1 MLDLF
6 LVLISISVRSFVGK
20 SFSPMLRRELA
31 NLDKDADSRRTAM
44 KALKTYVKE
53 LDSKAIPVFLAQ
65 VSENKETG
73 ALTGECTI
81 SLYEVLARVH
91 GVNIVPQ
98 IDRIMTSIIKTLAS
112 SAGSF
117 PLQQACSKVV
127 PAIARYG
134 IDPTTPDD
142 KKTYVIHSLCNPLSE
157 SLLGSQESLTA
168 GAALCLKALVD
179 SDNWRFASDEMV
191 NKVCQNV
198 AGALEEKFTQTNSH
212 MGLVMTLAKRNPRI
226 VEPYARLLLQA
237 GLRILKS
244 GMVEKNSQKRLSSIQ
259 MINFLMKCLDPWS
272 IFSELQTITEEMENC
287 QSDQMAYVKGAAFET
302 LQTARR
308 IAADEG
314 SKMGKSP
321 SSVTGSNFID
331 RRRSP
336 WRNGGSRTPSSE
348 SPESQTHDSFFDYGS
363 LDGSPFSSKQASLN
377 SGFDRRSMNR
387 KLWRYENGGV
397 DISLKDGLSL
407 FSDIARGTDVS
418 DTLSLHSESHKFDHH
433 GEEYADD
440 FAGFFQM
447 SPPRHRLSRSTTTS
461 PVRSRNCINVED
473 MIFKTPRKLVHS
485 LQDLNDANS
494 DYASKSCKWR
504 QRSLSLGNLEWS
516 PRSCHN
522 QNGSPDDQKLSKD
535 DSSSDNDNN
544 NDNDNDNDN
553 DEQSPG
559 GSESVSSTGGVPVQA
574 MPVVVAQHSKIKTQY
589 SGIEMAYKKTALKLV
604 CGFSFLLFTI
614 FTSLLWINEQDQGTY
629 LVPT

>member
-1 MLDLF
+1 MHLYAMKATPETQ
-6 LVLISISVRSFVGK
+6 RSFMSK
-20 SFSPMLRRELA
+20 NLSPILRREFA
-31 NLDKDADSRRTAM
+31 NLDKDADTRRSAM

-98 IDRIMTSIIKTLAS
+98 IDRIMSSIIKTLAS

-142 KKTYVIHSLCNPLSE
+142 KKKHVIHSLCNPLSE
-157 SLLGSQESLTA
+157 SLLGSQESLTY

-198 AGALEEKFTQTNSH
+198 AGALEEQSTQTNSH

-237 GLRILKS
+237 GLRILKC
-244 GMVEKNSQKRLSSIQ
+244 GVVEKNSQKRLSAIQ

-272 IFSELQTITEEMENC
+272 IYSELQAIIEEMENC
-287 QSDQMAYVKGAAFET
+287 QFDQMAYVKGAAYET
-302 LQTARR
+302 LQTAKR
-308 IAADEG
+308 ISADKV
-314 SKMGKSP
+314 SKMDKSP

-331 RRRSP
+331 GRRSP

-348 SPESQTHDSFFDYGS
+348 SPESRTLDSFFDYGS
-363 LDGSPFSSKQASLN
+363 LVGSPFSSVQASRN
-377 SGFDRRSMNR
+377 SGFDRGSVNR
-387 KLWRYENGGV
+387 KLWSYENGGV
-397 DISLKDGLSL
+397 DISLKDGLPL
-407 FSDIARGTDVS
+407 FSEAARETDVS
-418 DTLSLHSESHKFDHH
+418 DTMSVQSGNHKFGHH

-440 FAGFFQM
+440 FTGFFQM
-447 SPPRHRLSRSTTTS
+447 SPLKRRLSRSTSTS
-461 PVRSRNCINVED
+461 PLRTPHNIDVENT
-473 MIFKTPRKLVHS
+473 IFNTPRKLVHS
-485 LQDLNDANS
+485 LQDRNDGSS
-494 DYASKSCKWR
+494 DYASKSCR
-504 QRSLSLGNLEWS
+504 HRRRSLSSGNLEWS
-516 PRSCHN
+516 P
-522 QNGSPDDQKLSKD
+522 PDDQKLSKD
-535 DSSSDNDNN
+535 SLDDNDNG
-544 NDNDNDNDN
+544 
-553 DEQSPG
+553 EQSHG
-559 GSESVSSTGGVPVQA
+559 GSESISSIDGVPAHGDVQA
-574 MPVVVAQHSKIKTQY
+574 AIPVAVACHSKLKPQCT
-589 SGIEMAYKKTALKLV
+589 GIEMACKKTGLKLV
-604 CGFSFLLFTI
+604 CGFSIFLFTI
-614 FTSLLWINEQDQGTY
+614 FTSLLWIDDRAQGSY

>member
-1 MLDLF
+1 MKA
-6 LVLISISVRSFVGK
+6 ISETQRSFMTK
-20 SFSPMLRRELA
+20 NLSPMLRREFA
-31 NLDKDADSRRTAM
+31 NLDKDADSRRSAM
-44 KALKTYVKE
+44 KALRTYVKE

-73 ALTGECTI
+73 ALNGECTI

-142 KKTYVIHSLCNPLSE
+142 KKKHVIYSLCNPLSE

-179 SDNWRFASDEMV
+179 SDNWRFASDEIV

-198 AGALEEKFTQTNSH
+198 AGALEEKSTQTNSH

-237 GLRILKS
+237 GLRILKC
-244 GMVEKNSQKRLSSIQ
+244 GLVEKNSQKRLSAIQ
-259 MINFLMKCLDPWS
+259 MINFLMRCLDPWS
-272 IFSELQTITEEMENC
+272 IFSELQSIIEEMENC
-287 QSDQMAYVKGAAFET
+287 QSDQMPYVKGAAFET
-302 LQTARR
+302 LQTAKK
-308 IAADEG
+308 ILADKG
-314 SKMGKSP
+314 SKMDKSP

-331 RRRSP
+331 RTRRSP

-348 SPESQTHDSFFDYGS
+348 SPESQTLDSFFDYGS
-363 LDGSPFSSKQASLN
+363 LVGSPFSSRQASRN
-377 SGFDRRSMNR
+377 SGFDRRSVNR
-387 KLWRYENGGV
+387 KLWSYENGGV

-407 FSDIARGTDVS
+407 FSDITRGTDVS
-418 DTLSLHSESHKFDHH
+418 DTMSVHSGSHKLGHN

-440 FAGFFQM
+440 FSGFFQM
-447 SPPRHRLSRSTTTS
+447 SPPRRRLSRSTTTS
-461 PVRSRNCINVED
+461 PLRSRGYINVED
-473 MIFKTPRKLVHS
+473 MIFKTPRKLVQS
-485 LQDLNDANS
+485 LQDLNEANS
-494 DYASKSCKWR
+494 EYGSKSSR
-504 QRSLSLGNLEWS
+504 RRHRSLSSGNLEWS
-516 PRSCHN
+516 PPRSFLN
-522 QNGSPDDQKLSKD
+522 QKFPDDQKPSKED
-535 DSSSDNDNN
+535 GGGLDNDKSEQSQGSSESISSSD
-544 NDNDNDNDN
+544 
-553 DEQSPG
+553 
-559 GSESVSSTGGVPVQA
+559 GVPTHGDVEA
-574 MPVVVAQHSKIKTQY
+574 IPVAVACQSKIKPQY
-589 SGIEMAYKKTALKLV
+589 SGMEMAYKKTALKLV

-614 FTSLLWINEQDQGTY
+614 FTSLLWIDDHDQGSY

>member
-1 MLDLF
+1 MAKNL
-6 LVLISISVRSFVGK
+6 
-20 SFSPMLRRELA
+20 SPMLRRELA
-31 NLDKDADSRRTAM
+31 NLDKDADCRKAAM
-44 KALKTYVKE
+44 KALKIYVKE

-142 KKTYVIHSLCNPLSE
+142 KKKYVIHSLCNPLSE
-157 SLLGSQESLTA
+157 SLLGCQESLTS

-198 AGALEEKFTQTNSH
+198 AGALEERATQTNSH
-212 MGLVMTLAKRNPRI
+212 MGLVMTLAKRNPRV

-237 GLRILKS
+237 GLRILKC
-244 GMVEKNSQKRLSSIQ
+244 GMEEKNSQKRLSAIQ

-272 IFSELQTITEEMENC
+272 VFSELQTIIEEMENC

-302 LQTARR
+302 MQTAKRL
-308 IAADEG
+308 AADKG
-314 SKMGKSP
+314 SKMDKSP

-331 RRRSP
+331 RRKSP

-348 SPESQTHDSFFDYGS
+348 SPESQTLDSFFDYGS
-363 LDGSPFSSKQASLN
+363 LIGSPFSSRQASRN
-377 SGFDRRSMNR
+377 SGFDRRSVNR
-387 KLWRYENGGV
+387 KLWSYENGGV
-397 DISLKDGLSL
+397 DISLKDGVSL
-407 FSDIARGTDVS
+407 FSEFSRGTDVS
-418 DTLSLHSESHKFDHH
+418 DTMSVHSGSHKFGHN
-433 GEEYADD
+433 GEEYAGE
-440 FAGFFQM
+440 FAGFFKM
-447 SPPRHRLSRSTTTS
+447 SPPRRRLSRSTTTS
-461 PVRSRNCINVED
+461 PLVS
-473 MIFKTPRKLVHS
+473 TLVH
-485 LQDLNDANS
+485 
-494 DYASKSCKWR
+494 
-504 QRSLSLGNLEWS
+504 
-516 PRSCHN
+516 
-522 QNGSPDDQKLSKD
+522 
-535 DSSSDNDNN
+535 
-544 NDNDNDNDN
+544 
-553 DEQSPG
+553 
-559 GSESVSSTGGVPVQA
+559 
-574 MPVVVAQHSKIKTQY
+574 
-589 SGIEMAYKKTALKLV
+589 
-604 CGFSFLLFTI
+604 
-614 FTSLLWINEQDQGTY
+614 
-629 LVPT
+629 